1 MIAGSILL
9 GSGLGDDVPLLTALL
24 AGALYWLGVRRMRT
38 PGWRRAVGP
47 ARVRRERWRTASF
60 GAGLATIAFAL
71 GEPIDGLADRLFWVH
86 MIQHVLLL
94 VVAAP
99 LLVLG
104 APWMGLWRAFPLS
117 FRRPVANALA
127 HRRWAIPLRWLA
139 CLCGL
144 PVAVFLL
151 MNADIL
157 AWHLP
162 AAYDLT
168 LRSDAVHY
176 AEHATFLL
184 LGVIGW
190 AQVIDSPPY
199 RSRLSL
205 AHRGVFALGSMVVG
219 WLLAVAMA
227 FAGKPWYAHYA
238 DLHHRP
244 GGISA
249 LADQYLAAG
258 VMWVPASIP
267 WSIAIFVLI
276 YMWVS
281 DREGLAG
288 ARRPRPAPHPQPTPR
303 PGPTLRPE
311 PAAPPEQVAALI
323 DTARRVHA

>member
-1 MIAGSILL
+1 MIGGSILL
-9 GSGLGDDVPLLTALL
+9 GPGLGGVVPLLLCALT
-24 AGALYWLGVRRMRT
+24 GGLYWLGTRRTRT
-38 PGWRRAVGP
+38 AGWRRVVGP
-47 ARVRRERWRTASF
+47 ARASRERWRTVAF
-60 GAGLATIAFAL
+60 LAGLVTLAVAL
-71 GEPIDGLADRLFWVH
+71 GEPIDKWADELFWVH

-104 APWMGLWRAFPLS
+104 APWMALWRAFPLAW
-117 FRRPVANALA
+117 RRPVAGALA
-127 HRRWAIPLRWLA
+127 RRGWAGPLRGTARFL
-139 CLCGL
+139 GL
-144 PVAVFLL
+144 PVAAFAL

-162 AAYDLT
+162 AVYDLT
-168 LRSDAVHY
+168 LRSDAAHY
-176 AEHATFLL
+176 LEHATFLL
-184 LGVIGW
+184 LGIVGW
-190 AQVIDSPPY
+190 AQVVDSPPY

-205 AHRGVFALGSMVVG
+205 PHRGAFALGSMIVG
-219 WLLAVAMA
+219 WLLALPMA

-238 DLHHRP
+238 QLHHRP

-276 YMWVS
+276 YMWLS

-288 ARRPRPAPHPQPTPR
+288 ARRLTPIPHPEPPTAR
-303 PGPTLRPE
+303 
-311 PAAPPEQVAALI
+311 PPEQDVALI

>member
-1 MIAGSILL
+1 MAAGSILL
-9 GSGLGDDVPLLTALL
+9 GSGLGDDVPLLAVLL
-24 AGALYWLGVRRMRT
+24 AGALYGLGVRRMRT
-38 PGWRRAVGP
+38 PAWRRAVGP
-47 ARVRRERWRTASF
+47 ARAARERWRTASF
-60 GAGLATIAFAL
+60 LAGLATIALAL
-71 GEPIDGLADRLFWVH
+71 GEPIDGLADELFWVH

-104 APWMGLWRAFPLS
+104 APWMAIWRAFPLGS
-117 FRRPVANALA
+117 RRRVARALA
-127 HRRWAIPLRWLA
+127 RSRWAAPLRGTA
-139 CLCGL
+139 RLCGL
-144 PVAVFLL
+144 PVAAFVL

-162 AAYDLT
+162 AAYNLT
-168 LRSDAVHY
+168 LRSNAAHY
-176 AEHATFLL
+176 AEHATFIL

-205 AHRGVFALGSMVVG
+205 PHRGVFAFGSMVVG
-219 WLLAVAMA
+219 WLLALPMA
-227 FAGKPWYAHYA
+227 FAGKAWYAHYA
-238 DLHHRP
+238 QLHHRP

-258 VMWVPASIP
+258 IMWVPASIP

-281 DREGLAG
+281 ERDG
-288 ARRPRPAPHPQPTPR
+288 PAPVRRQRQVSPLEPQP
-303 PGPTLRPE
+303 PT
-311 PAAPPEQVAALI
+311 APPERVAALI
-323 DTARRVHA
+323 DTARRIHA

>member
-1 MIAGSILL
+1 MH
-9 GSGLGDDVPLLTALL
+9 
-24 AGALYWLGVRRMRT
+24 T
-38 PGWRRAVGP
+38 PAWRRAVGP
-47 ARVRRERWRTASF
+47 ERVARERWRTASF
-60 GAGLATIAFAL
+60 FAGLLTIAFAL
-71 GEPIDGLADRLFWVH
+71 GEPIDKWADELFWVH

-104 APWMGLWRAFPLS
+104 APWMALWRAFPLGV
-117 FRRPVANALA
+117 RRTVAGALA
-127 HRRWAIPLRWLA
+127 RRRWAVPLRWAA

-144 PVAVFLL
+144 PVVAFAL

-168 LRSDAVHY
+168 LRSEAVHY
-176 AEHATFLL
+176 LEHASFLL

-205 AHRGVFALGSMVVG
+205 PHRGVFSLGSMIAG
-219 WLLAVAMA
+219 WLLALPLA
-227 FAGKPWYAHYA
+227 FAGSAWYAPYA
-238 DLHHRP
+238 DLSHRP
-244 GGISA
+244 GGLSA
-249 LADQYLAAG
+249 VADQHLAAG

-281 DREGLAG
+281 DREGLVG
-288 ARRPRPAPHPQPTPR
+288 ARRPRPPAQPEPTP
-303 PGPTLRPE
+303 PAPT
-311 PAAPPEQVAALI
+311 PEQVAALI
-323 DTARRVHA
+323 DTARRIHA

>member
-9 GSGLGDDVPLLTALL
+9 GSGLGDDVPLLMVVL
-24 AGALYWLGVRRMRT
+24 AGALYGLGVRRMRT
-38 PGWRRAVGP
+38 SGWRRAVGP
-47 ARVRRERWRTASF
+47 ARVARERWRTASF
-60 GAGLATIAFAL
+60 LAGLATIALAL
-71 GEPIDGLADRLFWVH
+71 GEPIDGLADELFWVH

-99 LLVLG
+99 LLVIG
-104 APWMGLWRAFPLS
+104 APWMPVWRAFPLA
-117 FRRPVANALA
+117 FRRRVARAVA
-127 HRRWAIPLRWLA
+127 RRRWAAPLRA
-139 CLCGL
+139 TARLCSL
-144 PVAVFLL
+144 PVVAFVL

-162 AAYDLT
+162 AAYEET
-168 LRSDAVHY
+168 LRSNAAHY

-190 AQVIDSPPY
+190 AQAIDSPPY

-205 AHRGVFALGSMVVG
+205 PHRGVFAFGSMVVG
-219 WLLAVAMA
+219 WLLALPMA

-238 DLHHRP
+238 ELHHRP

-249 LADQYLAAG
+249 IADQYLAAG
-258 VMWVPASIP
+258 IMWVPASIP

-281 DREGLAG
+281 DRD
-288 ARRPRPAPHPQPTPR
+288 RPAHTRRLTPVAPPQSPPPT
-303 PGPTLRPE
+303 
-311 PAAPPEQVAALI
+311 AAPERVAALI
-323 DTARRVHA
+323 